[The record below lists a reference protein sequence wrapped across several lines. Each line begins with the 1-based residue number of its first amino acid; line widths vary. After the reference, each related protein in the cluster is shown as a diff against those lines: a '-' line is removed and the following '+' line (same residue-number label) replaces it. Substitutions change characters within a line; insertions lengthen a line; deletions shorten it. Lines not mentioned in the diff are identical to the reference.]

1 MTVFAGCLGHLGLTA
16 VEAAALLGCSPATV
30 RAKMKGARQMTRDDA
45 AAMIPL
51 FRRILTGDVADE
63 PAGVRDAAAA
73 LRILR
78 GVEVV
83 PERRPG
89 PKPK

>member
-1 MTVFAGCLGHLGLTA
+1 MTVFAACLGHLGLTA
-16 VEAAALLGCSPATV
+16 VEAATLLDCSPATV
-30 RAKMKGARQMTRDDA
+30 RAKMKGARQMTASDA

-51 FRRILTGDVADE
+51 FRRIQTGDVADQ
-63 PAGVRDAAAA
+63 PDGVRDAAHA